1 MIEALILSL
10 TSTWVLELGFAWM
23 MNLRTKDELLLVLLV
38 NFITNPVVV
47 CLYWLLYRNIHPVL
61 LTIVLETGAIL
72 VEALYYRS
80 FSKQVTRPWLFSLFI
95 NLFSYLT
102 GVLIQMI

>member
-1 MIEALILSL
+1 MIEALIISL
-10 TSTWVLELGFAWM
+10 VSTWILELGFAWCLK
-23 MNLRTKDELLLVLLV
+23 LRNKDELLLVILV

-47 CLYWLLYRNIHPVL
+47 SLYWLLYSKINPVF
-61 LTIVLETGAIL
+61 LTFVLESGAVI

-80 FSKQVTRPWLFSLFI
+80 FSKQVSRPWLFAVFI

-102 GVLIQMI
+102 GVLIQMF